1 MSAWTLFEIL
11 LTSAIV
17 CKQKLLYE
25 NEIVQYLQHK
35 NTKTLIRATL
45 ESPYKL
51 LQTPQKIATLGQST
65 YFFMGRLIFTYFI
78 RKFLTFALLWQNQSN
93 YIFKKLHFSLLQQ
106 AKIHITTS
114 TQ

>member
-35 NTKTLIRATL
+35 NTKTLIRAIL

-78 RKFLTFALLWQNQSN
+78 RKFLTFALL
-93 YIFKKLHFSLLQQ
+93 
-106 AKIHITTS
+106 
-114 TQ
+114 

>member
-35 NTKTLIRATL
+35 NTKTLIRAIL
-45 ESPYKL
+45 ESSYKL

-65 YFFMGRLIFTYFI
+65 YFFMGCLIFTYFI
-78 RKFLTFALLWQNQSN
+78 RKFLTFALL
-93 YIFKKLHFSLLQQ
+93 
-106 AKIHITTS
+106 
-114 TQ
+114 